1 MIVGGG
7 MAFTFLKVINGVDI
21 GGSLFDEDGAKIVPE
36 IMEAA
41 KAKGVEI
48 ILPVDFVI
56 SSKFGEDGEIKVSEA
71 ADGIP
76 AGFMGL
82 DCGPKS
88 IERNAAA
95 VASAKT
101 ILWNGPMGV
110 FEMEKFESGTK
121 ALMDA
126 VVRATSEG
134 AVTVI
139 GGGDTATAC
148 KKYKTEDKVSH
159 CSTGGGASLELL
171 EGKELPG
178 VTALDA
184 AKEGPRKKILGGNW
198 KSNPGSVQAVKELCS
213 TFSYAWHE
221 LHSVGATNVE
231 CVVFPTSLHG
241 PFVQA
246 GLAKCGIEVGVQN
259 ISKTGCGAFTG
270 EVTADMAAEVGYG
283 WTLIGHSERRAR
295 YGETDADTAEKVG
308 KALAAGLRVILCIG
322 ESLEERERGVTDEVN
337 RRQLSACIP
346 MIRDWDRVVI
356 AYEPV
361 WAIGTGKVATPA
373 QAQEAHAAIRAFLA
387 EACGPAV
394 AQRVR
399 IQYGGSA
406 SPDNCAELIALPDV
420 DGFLVGGAS
429 LKPVFMGM
437 VGTCSA

>member
-1 MIVGGG
+1 
-7 MAFTFLKVINGVDI
+7 
-21 GGSLFDEDGAKIVPE
+21 
-36 IMEAA
+36 
-41 KAKGVEI
+41 VEI
-48 ILPVDFVI
+48 VLPVDFVC
-56 SSKFGEDGEIKVSEA
+56 SSKFGEDGEIKLVEA
-71 ADGIP
+71 SDGVP

-88 IERNAAA
+88 IEKNAAA
-95 VASAKT
+95 VAASKT

-110 FEMEKFESGTK
+110 FEMASFESGTK

-126 VVRATSEG
+126 VVKATAAG

-178 VTALDA
+178 VSALDA
-184 AKEGPRKKILGGNW
+184 APAFARRKILGGNW
-198 KSNPGSVQAVKELCS
+198 KSNPSSLQAVKELCASFS
-213 TFSYAWHE
+213 TASFD
-221 LHSVGATNVE
+221 ATKVE
-231 CVVFPTSLHG
+231 CVVFPTTLHG
-241 PFVQA
+241 PYVQG
-246 GLAKCGIEVGVQN
+246 GLSNSGIEVGVQN

-283 WTLIGHSERRAR
+283 WALVGHSERRVR
-295 YGETDADTAEKVG
+295 YGETDEDTAEKCG
-308 KALAAGLRVILCIG
+308 KAFAAGLRVTLCIG

-361 WAIGTGKVATPA
+361 WAIGTGKVATPD
-373 QAQEAHAAIRAFLA
+373 QAQEAHAAIRGFLA
-387 EACGPAV
+387 EACGPDV

-406 SPDNCAELIALPDV
+406 SPSNCAELISKPDI

-429 LKPVFMGM
+429 LKPEFMSM
-437 VGTCSA
+437 VATCAAA